1 MNAKLI
7 GGGLVAVVA
16 VAAGLYFGV
25 LRGGSSGSTA
35 SAVVAKERADKLF
48 VSLKEQGGEATYQS
62 AEAPRG
68 GLVLKSVTMKQK
80 DPSGKTLSFTADEI
94 RITRYDWDNP
104 KAPAFAEG
112 EYKKMRVPTLTD
124 NPGFKEFATVTGQSD
139 FVINAK
145 FAYTYDKA
153 SKTMEITAGDAEFE
167 GLGTLTFLAK
177 IEGVDMEQLGTMG
190 NQADPGKLMAT
201 FGTMKLHGLR
211 IAFKD
216 AGGAAK
222 LMKYAA
228 HQDKKSEADMKA
240 QMIAQLAQVK
250 AAPFKIA
257 REAGAAAETF
267 LNKPGTISI
276 EAKPAAAFAFI
287 QLMSLMGK
295 PDPAAID
302 KLTAD
307 LGLKVSAN

>member
-25 LRGGSSGSTA
+25 LRGGSSGTSGDA
-35 SAVVAKERADKLF
+35 AVAKERADKLF
-48 VSLKEQGGEATYQS
+48 VAMKDQGGEFSYKS
-62 AEAPRG
+62 AEAPSG
-68 GLVLKSVTMKQK
+68 GLVLKSVTMKAK
-80 DPSGKTLSFTADEI
+80 DPSGKTMEFTADEI

-104 KAPAFAEG
+104 KTPAFAEG
-112 EYKKMRVPTLTD
+112 EYKKMRIPALTD
-124 NPGFKEFATVTGQSD
+124 NPGFKEFAAATGQSE

-153 SKTMEITAGDAEFE
+153 SKTMDVKTGDAEFE
-167 GLGTLTFLAK
+167 GIGTLTFLAK
-177 IEGVDMEQLGTMG
+177 IEGIDMEQVNALG
-190 NQADPGKLMAT
+190 NQGDPTKLMGMFA
-201 FGTMKLHGLR
+201 TMKLHGLR

-216 AGGAAK
+216 AGGTAK

-228 HQDKKSEADMKA
+228 QKEKKSEADMKT
-240 QMIAQLAQVK
+240 QLLAQLGQAK

-257 REAGAAAETF
+257 REAVTAAENF
-267 LNKPGTISI
+267 INKPGTFAI
-276 EAKPAAAFAFI
+276 EAKPSAPFAFA

-307 LGLKVSAN
+307 LGLKVTAN

>member
-25 LRGGSSGSTA
+25 LRGGGSGDA
-35 SAVVAKERADKLF
+35 AAAKDRADKLF
-48 VSLKEQGGEATYQS
+48 AVMKEQGGELTYKS
-62 AEAPRG
+62 AEAPSG
-68 GLVLKSVTMKQK
+68 GLVLKSVTMNQK
-80 DPSGKTLSFTADEI
+80 DPSGKTIAITADEI

-104 KAPAFAEG
+104 KTPAFADA
-112 EYKKMRVPTLTD
+112 EYKKVRVKQITE

-139 FVINAK
+139 IVINAR
-145 FAYTYDKA
+145 FSYTYDKA
-153 SKTMEITAGDAEFE
+153 SKTIELKTSDTEVE
-167 GLGTLTFLAK
+167 GIGTLTVVAK
-177 IEGVDMEQLGTMG
+177 IEGIDLDQVNSMG
-190 NQADPGKLMAT
+190 QAPDPTKLMAMV
-201 FGTMKLHGLR
+201 GTMKLHGLS

-222 LMKYAA
+222 LMKFGA
-228 HQDKKSEADMKA
+228 HKEKKSEADIKA
-240 QMIAQLAQVK
+240 QMLAQLAQAK
-250 AAPFKIA
+250 SAPFKIA
-257 REAGAAAETF
+257 REAVAAAESF
-267 LNKPGTISI
+267 LNKPGTITI
-276 EAKPAAAFAFI
+276 EAKPAAAFAFV

-307 LGLKVSAN
+307 LGLKVTAN